1 MTWIFLG
8 KYFPTDASKEQTP
21 RPNKEQIQV
30 INLLPTRSQ
39 GLSTPSPSWE
49 QGWQTEA
56 TSHTLCGERCWCE
69 PGWIKACLDGGGG
82 LQVGEVT
89 RSGGVKNNPPLHA
102 ILQPRDPGV
111 HFLKINEWSL
121 ST

>member
-111 HFLKINEWSL
+111 HFLKINEWSR